1 MTQVTDRAIRNIP
14 PPPRWTVFF
23 LVFSASFFRCRR
35 VAPKKW
41 TTLESSERNCCLF
54 ALQPEN
60 GEECDRSRFGYVCVV
75 YVYHDCYLLYWLMAM
90 PYSRL
95 QPTTTRLYPL
105 LIKYQLHF
113 IHIHILL
120 CIFSI
125 FIRTNKN
132 TSWISSFLSLQF
144 LPHSRVAEWML
155 KSQGKTGI
163 PVCCEND
170 CMHLCNVYIW
180 NESGCSTESSRSSRN
195 LTGRFS

>member
-1 MTQVTDRAIRNIP
+1 MD
-14 PPPRWTVFF
+14 
-23 LVFSASFFRCRR
+23 SFFFGFLRIFLSLPSSCTKEMNDTWIEWKKLLFICVAARR
-35 VAPKKW
+35 
-41 TTLESSERNCCLF
+41 
-54 ALQPEN
+54 

-195 LTGRFS
+195 LTGRFP